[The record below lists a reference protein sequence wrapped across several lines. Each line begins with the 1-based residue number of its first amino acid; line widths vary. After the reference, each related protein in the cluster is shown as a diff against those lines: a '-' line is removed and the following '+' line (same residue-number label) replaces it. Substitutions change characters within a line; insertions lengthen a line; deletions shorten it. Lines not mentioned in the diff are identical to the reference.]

1 MNEQQINRYWKRIV
15 NTMNDGLMLVGPQG
29 TILMVNRAFEN
40 LTGYSADEVIGR
52 SCTLLECD
60 ACEKMLQN
68 EGRGWCTLFKEGQKD
83 LKRCRC
89 MIARKDGTW
98 LPALKNASV
107 LRDGEGKPLGVVET
121 LTDISELDRLEEE
134 VGRLSRW
141 LDHEGGFCGIIG
153 ESAPMLKVIEV
164 IEKAA
169 QSDVPVIIYG
179 ESGTG
184 KELVAHAIHRLGPRR
199 KGPFVQF
206 NCAALNQSLCESEL
220 FGHIKGAFTGADRH
234 RLGRFEAANGGDIF
248 LDEIGD
254 IPMPIQVK
262 LLRVLEAKQFE
273 RVGDNVPISVNV
285 RIISATNKNLTDL
298 VAAGQFREDLFFR
311 INVIPVY
318 LPPLR
323 ERVADIPLLVST
335 FIRRLRKKTG
345 KSITGLSREVMEA
358 FMAYQWPGNVRELK
372 SALEYAFII
381 GEEGRIEPEH
391 LPPQILQTSG
401 ETGVSINGRW
411 SFGTLSAPGVIQPLE
426 AREPEDK
433 RALVEALRR
442 TGGNQSQAARLLGI
456 NRVTVWNRM
465 KKYGIDLKKVLSM
478 PR

>member
-15 NTMNDGLMLVGPQG
+15 NTMNDGLMLVGPEG
-29 TILMVNRAFEN
+29 SILMVNRAFEK
-40 LTGYSADEVIGR
+40 LTGYGVDEVIGR
-52 SCTLLECD
+52 PCTLLECD

-68 EGRGWCTLFKEGQKD
+68 DGSGWCSLFYEGQKD

-107 LRDGEGKPLGVVET
+107 LRDGEGRPLGVVET

-134 VGRLSRW
+134 VERLSRW
-141 LDHEGGFCGIIG
+141 LDDEGGFCGIIG
-153 ESAPMLKVIEV
+153 ESPPMVKAVEV

-184 KELVAHAIHRLGPRR
+184 KELAAHAIHRLGPRR
-199 KGPFVQF
+199 DGPFVQF
-206 NCAALNQSLCESEL
+206 NCAALNPSLCESEL
-220 FGHIKGAFTGADRH
+220 FGHIKGAFTGAHRH

-273 RVGDNVPISVNV
+273 RVGDNLPISVNV
-285 RIISATNKNLTDL
+285 RIISATNQNLSER
-298 VAAGQFREDLFFR
+298 VSAGRFREDLFFR
-311 INVIPVY
+311 INVIPVV

-323 ERVADIPLLVST
+323 ERTSDIPLLVSA

-345 KSITGLSREVMEA
+345 KPITGLSREVMDA
-358 FMAYQWPGNVRELK
+358 FMSYPWPGNVRELK

-381 GEEGRIEPEH
+381 GEEGRIQPEQ
-391 LPPQILQTSG
+391 LPPQIQRPSRG
-401 ETGVSINGRW
+401 GGGAADGW
-411 SFGTLSAPGVIQPLE
+411 SFGAAALPATAP
-426 AREPEDK
+426 REKDAPRQK
-433 RALVEALRR
+433 RELVEALRR

-465 KKYGIDLKKVLSM
+465 KKYGIDLQKVLRM
-478 PR
+478 PD

>member
-15 NTMNDGLMLVGPQG
+15 NTMNDGLMLVGPEG
-29 TILMVNRAFEN
+29 SILMVNRAFEK
-40 LTGYSADEVIGR
+40 LTGYSVDEVIGR
-52 SCTLLECD
+52 PCTLLECD

-68 EGRGWCTLFKEGQKD
+68 EGRGWCTLLHEGQKD

-107 LRDGEGKPLGVVET
+107 LRDGEGRPLGVVET

-134 VGRLSRW
+134 VERLSRW
-141 LDHEGGFCGIIG
+141 LDDEGGFCGIIG
-153 ESAPMLKVIEV
+153 ESPAMVKAVEV

-184 KELVAHAIHRLGPRR
+184 KELAAHAIHRLGPRR
-199 KGPFVQF
+199 EGPFVQF

-220 FGHIKGAFTGADRH
+220 FGHIKGAFTGAHRH

-273 RVGDNVPISVNV
+273 RVGDNMPVSVNV
-285 RIISATNKNLTDL
+285 RVISATNQNLSEL
-298 VAAGQFREDLFFR
+298 VSAGRFREDLFFR
-311 INVIPVY
+311 INVIPVV

-323 ERVADIPLLVST
+323 ERTSDIPLLVSA

-345 KSITGLSREVMEA
+345 KPMAGLSRDVLEA
-358 FMAYQWPGNVRELK
+358 FMSYPWPGNVRELK

-381 GEEGRIEPEH
+381 GEEGRIQPEH
-391 LPPQILQTSG
+391 LPPQILKPAHQGGGT
-401 ETGVSINGRW
+401 ETW
-411 SFGTLSAPGVIQPLE
+411 SFGGSTLPAAASAQKNEPRQR
-426 AREPEDK
+426 RE
-433 RALVEALRR
+433 LVEALRR

-465 KKYGIDLKKVLSM
+465 KKYGIDLQKVLRM
-478 PR
+478 PE

>member
-1 MNEQQINRYWKRIV
+1 MDEQQINRYWKRIV
-15 NTMNDGLMLVGPQG
+15 NTMNDGLMLVGPEG
-29 TILMVNRAFEN
+29 SILMVNRAFEK
-40 LTGYSADEVIGR
+40 LTGYGGDEVIGR
-52 SCTLLECD
+52 PCTLLECD

-68 EGRGWCTLFKEGQKD
+68 EGRGWCTLLHEGQKD

-107 LRDGEGKPLGVVET
+107 LRDGEGRPLGVVET

-134 VGRLSRW
+134 VERLSRW
-141 LDHEGGFCGIIG
+141 LDDEGGFCGIIG
-153 ESAPMLKVIEV
+153 ESPAMVKAVEV

-184 KELVAHAIHRLGPRR
+184 KELAAHAIHRLGPRR
-199 KGPFVQF
+199 ERPFVQF

-220 FGHIKGAFTGADRH
+220 FGHIKGAFTGAHRH

-273 RVGDNVPISVNV
+273 RVGDNMPISVNV
-285 RIISATNKNLTDL
+285 RIISATNQNLNEL
-298 VAAGQFREDLFFR
+298 VSAGRFREDLFFR
-311 INVIPVY
+311 INVIPVV

-323 ERVADIPLLVST
+323 ERTSDIPLLVSA

-345 KSITGLSREVMEA
+345 KPITGLSRDVLEA
-358 FMAYQWPGNVRELK
+358 FMSYPWPGNVRELK

-381 GEEGRIEPEH
+381 GEEGRIQPEH
-391 LPPQILQTSG
+391 LPPQILKPARQGGGTES
-401 ETGVSINGRW
+401 W
-411 SFGTLSAPGVIQPLE
+411 SFGGRTLPTTPLPQRDE
-426 AREPEDK
+426 PRQRRE
-433 RALVEALRR
+433 LVEALRR

-465 KKYGIDLKKVLSM
+465 KKYGIDLQRVLRI
-478 PR
+478 PE